1 MIKSILQPS
10 SVDPQTEM
18 VLVNAIYF
26 KGMWEKAFKDE
37 DTQAVPFRMTE
48 QESKPVQMMYQIG
61 SYKVA
66 VLASEKI
73 KILELPY
80 VSGELSM
87 LVLLPDDVSG
97 LEQLESAITFEKLTE
112 WTSSSIMEETK
123 TKLYLPRMKIEEK
136 YNLTSVL
143 MALGMTDLFS
153 PLANLSG
160 ISSAESLK
168 MSEAIHEAFVEIY
181 EAGSE
186 VVGSTGAGVEVTND
200 FEEFRADHP
209 FLFLI
214 KHNPTN
220 IILFFGRCFSP

>member
-1 MIKSILQPS
+1 IKNILQPG

-18 VLVNAIYF
+18 VLVNAVYF

-61 SYKVA
+61 SFKVA
-66 VLASEKI
+66 VMASEKI

-80 VSGELSM
+80 ASGELSM

-97 LEQLESAITFEKLTE
+97 LEQLETAITLDKLTE
-112 WTSSSIMEETK
+112 WTSSNAMEERK
-123 TKLYLPRMKIEEK
+123 MKVYLPRMKIEKK

-143 MALGMTDLFS
+143 IALGMTDLFS
-153 PLANLSG
+153 SSANLSG

-168 MSEAIHEAFVEIY
+168 MSEAIHEAFLEIY

-186 VVGSTGAGVEVTND
+186 VVGSTEAGMEVTSVS
-200 FEEFRADHP
+200 EEFRADHP

-220 IILFFGRCFSP
+220 SILFFGRCLSP